1 MGTQFNIT
9 ILNRTAD
16 LTQKKQF
23 PIKKPFVHLREICF
37 VFFYGGFMMKK
48 IFSRRNVF
56 TVTAA
61 ALVLACTSAGFISCQ
76 NDTETKYVPIT
87 SSSATVQTLATE
99 SSLRRC
105 YALDN
110 ANSNVIFLMDKA
122 LWNVEDGKKVY
133 VHGSFNSWTH
143 RTVKNGVELAGTRSE
158 AFAMTETESFY
169 FLIKPFSDLTALGNS
184 GHPEFKFVIENDLDD
199 GKTEDV
205 YQNNYD
211 KAFIPEP
218 YVFHTSDENLIII
231 YDNEDKD
238 EIAACSKTASI
249 WKALKDWNLNDPDE
263 VANFANFRKVPGT
276 TNLYRSWHPY
286 KAKTHKSGVFKDA
299 TTNPKGYFVRAT
311 EPVRHEKVIG
321 LYEANGIQTDICLS
335 ENETTN
341 LQTWAVGTD
350 VAKNDNV
357 QDSGTTYTESIPSYY
372 QAILNAGNVLH
383 MTFTNSNNEE
393 EVMQYKY
400 IYQADYNE
408 KYLNDGL
415 QCIIDFLKEGTHP
428 APYGIHCR
436 LGNDRTGYYCAV
448 ISGLCGASWA
458 EIAEDYQKS
467 NYTYLGEY
475 RDQRLLKQV
484 FEKQFNITDITNY
497 TGTQLKSAM
506 YAYYTTNTELQI
518 TKADLDA
525 LVAKFTANN

>member
-1 MGTQFNIT
+1 
-9 ILNRTAD
+9 
-16 LTQKKQF
+16 
-23 PIKKPFVHLREICF
+23 
-37 VFFYGGFMMKK
+37 MKK
-48 IFSRRNVF
+48 TIFK
-56 TVTAA
+56 
-61 ALVLACTSAGFISCQ
+61 LVGISLISLTIFGGLVSC
-76 NDTETKYVPIT
+76 NSETETKILPIT
-87 SSSATVQTLATE
+87 QSQIAKGVASTNDLV
-99 SSLRRC
+99 RG

-110 ANSNVIFLMDKA
+110 TNSTVTFLMDKS
-122 LWNVEDGKKVY
+122 LWGVADNSTVY

-143 RTVKNGVELAGTRSE
+143 ENDETFRMKETDAFYYVEIPCS
-158 AFAMTETESFY
+158 
-169 FLIKPFSDLTALGNS
+169 KLTALGNS
-184 GHPEFKFVIENDLDD
+184 GHPEYKFVVNE
-199 GKTEDV
+199 E

-211 KAFIPEP
+211 KTFIPEP

-249 WKALKDWNLNDPDE
+249 WKALKDWNLNDPNE

-311 EPVRHEKVIG
+311 EPVRLAKVIA
-321 LYEANGIQTDICLS
+321 LYEANGIKTDICLS
-335 ENETTN
+335 ENETAN
-341 LQTWAVGTD
+341 LQTWALGTD
-350 VAKNDNV
+350 VTKNDNV

-484 FEKQFNITDITNY
+484 FEKQFNIADITNY
-497 TGTQLKSAM
+497 SGSQLKTAM
-506 YAYYTTNTELQI
+506 YKYYTTNSELKI
-518 TKADLDA
+518 SESDLDA
-525 LVAKFTANN
+525 LVAAFTDTE

>member
-1 MGTQFNIT
+1 
-9 ILNRTAD
+9 
-16 LTQKKQF
+16 
-23 PIKKPFVHLREICF
+23 
-37 VFFYGGFMMKK
+37 MKK
-48 IFSRRNVF
+48 LTNKKRFF
-56 TVTAA
+56 TASIATLLLLGAS
-61 ALVLACTSAGFISCQ
+61 TAGFVSCK
-76 NDTETKYVPIT
+76 NETETKYIPLSSGT
-87 SSSATVQTLATE
+87 STTAASFATE
-99 SSLRRC
+99 FSLRRC

-110 ANSNVIFLMDKA
+110 TNLNVIFFMDKK

-143 RTVKNGVELAGTRSE
+143 RKVKDGAEVAGSRSE

-184 GHPEFKFVIENDLDD
+184 GHPEFKFVIENDL
-199 GKTEDV
+199 EDV

-231 YDNEDKD
+231 YDGEDIEDIK
-238 EIAACSKTASI
+238 ECSETAGTWRSL
-249 WKALKDWNLNDPDE
+249 ADWNLSDE
-263 VANFANFRKVPGT
+263 PEVEKFANFRKVPGT

-286 KAKTHKSGVFKDA
+286 KCKTHKSDVFKTD
-299 TTNPKGYFVRAT
+299 TNTKGYFVRAT
-311 EPVRHEKVIG
+311 EPVRHEKVIA
-321 LYEANGIQTDICLS
+321 LYEANGIKTDICLS
-335 ENETTN
+335 EDETKN
-341 LQTWAVGTD
+341 LQTFGIGTD
-350 VAKNDNV
+350 ASKNDNV
-357 QDSGTTYTESIPSYY
+357 KDSGTTYTEKMTNYYKSI
-372 QAILNAGNVLH
+372 LDAGNVLH
-383 MTFTNSNNEE
+383 MTFTNAKGEK

-408 KYLNDGL
+408 KYLNDAL
-415 QCIIDFLKEGTHP
+415 QCIIDFVKEDHP

-497 TGTQLKSAM
+497 TGEQLKAAM
-506 YAYYTTNTELQI
+506 YTYYTTNSELQI
-518 TKADLDA
+518 TQADLDA
-525 LVAKFTANN
+525 LVAKFTAE

>member
-1 MGTQFNIT
+1 MKKTIFKLAGISLISLT
-9 ILNRTAD
+9 ILS
-16 LTQKKQF
+16 
-23 PIKKPFVHLREICF
+23 
-37 VFFYGGFMMKK
+37 G
-48 IFSRRNVF
+48 
-56 TVTAA
+56 
-61 ALVLACTSAGFISCQ
+61 LVSC
-76 NDTETKYVPIT
+76 NGETETKILPIT
-87 SSSATVQTLATE
+87 QSQIAKGVASTNDLV
-99 SSLRRC
+99 RG

-110 ANSNVIFLMDKA
+110 TNSTVTFLMDKS
-122 LWNVEDGKKVY
+122 LWGVADNSTVY

-143 RTVKNGVELAGTRSE
+143 ENDETFRMKETDAFYYVEIPCS
-158 AFAMTETESFY
+158 
-169 FLIKPFSDLTALGNS
+169 KLTALGNS
-184 GHPEFKFVIENDLDD
+184 GHPEFKFVVND
-199 GKTEDV
+199 E

-238 EIAACSKTASI
+238 EIKACSETAAI
-249 WKALKDWNLNDPDE
+249 WKALSDWELDDPAE
-263 VANFANFRKVPGT
+263 VRKFANFRKVPGT

-286 KAKTHKSGVFKDA
+286 KCKTHKSGIFK
-299 TTNPKGYFVRAT
+299 TETNGKGYFIRAT
-311 EPVRHEKVIG
+311 EPFRHQKVIG

-335 ENETTN
+335 ENETAN

-408 KYLNDGL
+408 KYLNDAL
-415 QCIIDFLKEGTHP
+415 QCIIDFIKEGTHP
-428 APYGIHCR
+428 APYAIHCR

-484 FEKQFNITDITNY
+484 FEKQFNIADITNY
-497 TGTQLKSAM
+497 TGSQLKAAM
-506 YAYYTTNTELQI
+506 YQYYTTNSELQI
-518 TKADLDA
+518 TESDLNA
-525 LVAKFTANN
+525 LVAAFTATE

>member
-37 VFFYGGFMMKK
+37 AFFYGGFMMKK

-76 NDTETKYVPIT
+76 NDTETKYVPISSEKIISKGIAST
-87 SSSATVQTLATE
+87 SDLV
-99 SSLRRC
+99 RC

-110 ANSNVIFLMDKA
+110 TNKEVIFLMDKT
-122 LWNVEDGKKVY
+122 LWNIEDNLTIY
-133 VHGSFNSWTH
+133 VHGSFKSWSHENNETF
-143 RTVKNGVELAGTRSE
+143 RMQETD
-158 AFAMTETESFY
+158 AFYYVAV
-169 FLIKPFSDLTALGNS
+169 PFSKLTALGNS
-184 GHPEFKFVIENDLDD
+184 GHPEFKFVIVKNGSDE
-199 GKTEDV
+199 

-211 KAFIPEP
+211 KTFIPEP

-231 YDNEDKD
+231 YDNEDKTD
-238 EIAACSKTASI
+238 IAACSATASI
-249 WKALKDWNLNDPDE
+249 WKALSDWDLTDSDE
-263 VANFANFRKVPGT
+263 VAKFANFRKVPGT

-286 KAKTHKSGVFKDA
+286 KCKTHKSGVFKDA

-335 ENETTN
+335 ENETNN

-383 MTFTNSNNEE
+383 MTFTNDSGKE

-400 IYQADYNE
+400 VY
-408 KYLNDGL
+408 
-415 QCIIDFLKEGTHP
+415 
-428 APYGIHCR
+428 
-436 LGNDRTGYYCAV
+436 
-448 ISGLCGASWA
+448 
-458 EIAEDYQKS
+458 
-467 NYTYLGEY
+467 
-475 RDQRLLKQV
+475 
-484 FEKQFNITDITNY
+484 
-497 TGTQLKSAM
+497 
-506 YAYYTTNTELQI
+506 
-518 TKADLDA
+518 
-525 LVAKFTANN
+525 

>member
-1 MGTQFNIT
+1 MF
-9 ILNRTAD
+9 R
-16 LTQKKQF
+16 
-23 PIKKPFVHLREICF
+23 
-37 VFFYGGFMMKK
+37 FFLWGIYDEK

-76 NDTETKYVPIT
+76 NDTETKYVPI
-87 SSSATVQTLATE
+87 SSGSSATVQTLATE

-110 ANSNVIFLMDKA
+110 ANSKVVFLMDKA
-122 LWNVEDGKKVY
+122 LWNVADGQTVY
-133 VHGSFNSWTH
+133 VHGSFNSWSHANDDTF
-143 RTVKNGVELAGTRSE
+143 LMS
-158 AFAMTETESFY
+158 ETESY
-169 FLIKPFSDLTALGNS
+169 YYLVIPFNQLTALGNS
-184 GHPEFKFVIENDLDD
+184 GHPEYKFVIVENGSDN
-199 GKTEDV
+199 

-238 EIAACSKTASI
+238 EIAACSATAAI
-249 WKALKDWNLNDPDE
+249 WKGLKDWNLNNDDE
-263 VANFANFRKVPGT
+263 VAKFANFRKVPGT

-286 KAKTHKSGVFKDA
+286 KCKTHKSGVFKDA

-321 LYEANGIQTDICLS
+321 LYEKNGIQTDICLS
-335 ENETTN
+335 ENETAN

-518 TKADLDA
+518 TSADLDA

>member
-1 MGTQFNIT
+1 MEKT
-9 ILNRTAD
+9 IFKLVGISLIS
-16 LTQKKQF
+16 LTIF
-23 PIKKPFVHLREICF
+23 
-37 VFFYGGFMMKK
+37 GG
-48 IFSRRNVF
+48 
-56 TVTAA
+56 
-61 ALVLACTSAGFISCQ
+61 LVSC
-76 NDTETKYVPIT
+76 NSETETKILPIT
-87 SSSATVQTLATE
+87 QSQIAKGVASTNDLV
-99 SSLRRC
+99 RG

-110 ANSNVIFLMDKA
+110 TNSTVTFLMDKS
-122 LWNVEDGKKVY
+122 LWGVADNSTVY

-143 RTVKNGVELAGTRSE
+143 ENDETFRMKETDAFYYVEIPCS
-158 AFAMTETESFY
+158 
-169 FLIKPFSDLTALGNS
+169 KLTALGNS
-184 GHPEFKFVIENDLDD
+184 GHPEYKFVVNE
-199 GKTEDV
+199 E

-211 KAFIPEP
+211 KTFIPEP

-286 KAKTHKSGVFKDA
+286 KAKTHKSGVFKSD
-299 TTNPKGYFVRAT
+299 TNEKGYFVRAT
-311 EPVRHEKVIG
+311 EPARLAKVIA
-321 LYEANGIQTDICLS
+321 LYEENGIQTDICLS
-335 ENETTN
+335 ENETTPTYDKDGKQQ
-341 LQTWAVGTD
+341 LGCMTYSVGTD

-383 MTFTNSNNEE
+383 MTFTNSNNKE

-415 QCIIDFLKEGTHP
+415 QCIIDFIKEGTHP
-428 APYGIHCR
+428 APYAIHCR

-484 FEKQFNITDITNY
+484 FEKQFNIADITNY
-497 TGTQLKSAM
+497 SGSQLKTAM
-506 YAYYTTNTELQI
+506 YKYYTTNSELKI
-518 TKADLDA
+518 SESDLDA
-525 LVAKFTANN
+525 LVAAFTDTE

>member
-1 MGTQFNIT
+1 MEKT
-9 ILNRTAD
+9 IFKLVGISLIS
-16 LTQKKQF
+16 LTIF
-23 PIKKPFVHLREICF
+23 
-37 VFFYGGFMMKK
+37 GG
-48 IFSRRNVF
+48 
-56 TVTAA
+56 
-61 ALVLACTSAGFISCQ
+61 LVSC
-76 NDTETKYVPIT
+76 NSETETKILPIT
-87 SSSATVQTLATE
+87 QSQIAKGVASTNDLV
-99 SSLRRC
+99 RG

-110 ANSNVIFLMDKA
+110 TNSTVTFLMDKS
-122 LWNVEDGKKVY
+122 LWGVADNSTVY

-143 RTVKNGVELAGTRSE
+143 ENDETFRMKETDAFYYVEIPCS
-158 AFAMTETESFY
+158 
-169 FLIKPFSDLTALGNS
+169 KLTALGNS
-184 GHPEFKFVIENDLDD
+184 GHPEYKFVVNE
-199 GKTEDV
+199 E

-211 KAFIPEP
+211 KTFIPEP

-249 WKALKDWNLNDPDE
+249 WKALSDWNLSDSDE
-263 VANFANFRKVPGT
+263 VAKFANFRKVPGT

-286 KAKTHKSGVFKDA
+286 KCKTHKSGVFKDA

-321 LYEANGIQTDICLS
+321 LYEANGIKTDICLS
-335 ENETTN
+335 ENETAN
-341 LQTWAVGTD
+341 LQTWAIGTD

-357 QDSGTTYTESIPSYY
+357 QDSGTDYTESIPQYY
-372 QAILNAGNVLH
+372 QDLLDAGNVLH

-484 FEKQFNITDITNY
+484 FEKQFNIADITNY
-497 TGTQLKSAM
+497 SGSQLKTAM
-506 YAYYTTNTELQI
+506 YKYYTTNSELKI
-518 TKADLDA
+518 SESDLDA
-525 LVAKFTANN
+525 LVAAFTDTE

>member
-1 MGTQFNIT
+1 M
-9 ILNRTAD
+9 
-16 LTQKKQF
+16 
-23 PIKKPFVHLREICF
+23 
-37 VFFYGGFMMKK
+37 
-48 IFSRRNVF
+48 
-56 TVTAA
+56 
-61 ALVLACTSAGFISCQ
+61 
-76 NDTETKYVPIT
+76 PIT
-87 SSSATVQTLATE
+87 QSQIAKGVASTNDLV
-99 SSLRRC
+99 RG

-110 ANSNVIFLMDKA
+110 TNSTVTFLMDKS
-122 LWNVEDGKKVY
+122 LWGVADNSTVY

-143 RTVKNGVELAGTRSE
+143 ENDETFRMKETDAFYYVEIPCS
-158 AFAMTETESFY
+158 
-169 FLIKPFSDLTALGNS
+169 KLTALGNS
-184 GHPEFKFVIENDLDD
+184 GHPEFKFVVNE
-199 GKTEDV
+199 E

-211 KAFIPEP
+211 KTFIPEP

-238 EIAACSKTASI
+238 EIKACSETAAI
-249 WKALKDWNLNDPDE
+249 WKALSDWDITDSKE
-263 VANFANFRKVPGT
+263 IEKFANFRKVPGT

-286 KAKTHKSGVFKDA
+286 KYKTHKADVFKSD
-299 TTNPKGYFVRAT
+299 TNTKGYFVRAT
-311 EPVRHEKVIG
+311 ELVRNGEVEY
-321 LYEANGIQTDICLS
+321 LYRKYGIKTDICLS
-335 ENETTN
+335 EDETNN

-350 VAKNDNV
+350 ARKNSDV
-357 QDSGTTYTESIPSYY
+357 KDSGNTITEKIPASY
-372 QAILNAGNVLH
+372 QALLDAGNVLH
-383 MTFTNSNNEE
+383 MTFTNSEGAE

-497 TGTQLKSAM
+497 TGAQLKTAM
-506 YAYYTTNTELQI
+506 YQYYTTNSELQV
-518 TKADLDA
+518 TESDLNA
-525 LVAKFTANN
+525 LVAAFTATE